1 MTMNDIN
8 TILKA
13 LPFINDDLI
22 YFYNYHSNKIENN
35 SLTLGETV
43 TVLKDGFGVSKPL
56 KDIRD
61 VENHH
66 RALHFVFELV
76 KAQEPLSL
84 RTIREIQALVEPE
97 RTGFR
102 TQLVEILN
110 TDVKTAEPF
119 EISLR
124 LEQILENYHRKDEN
138 KDEQD
143 FFYKLAEFHIAFE
156 RIHPFIDGNGRTGRL
171 LLNLELLKAGYP
183 LTTIKF
189 EDRPMYYDAF
199 SDVEKMKI
207 LLEKSVQDT
216 IEMIVEKA
224 K

>member
-1 MTMNDIN
+1 MTMDDIN
-8 TILKA
+8 KILNE
-13 LPFINDDLI
+13 LPFIKEDLI

-66 RALHFVFELV
+66 RALHFVFELA

-84 RTIREIQALVEPE
+84 RIIREIQALVEPE

-110 TDVKTAEPF
+110 TNVKTAEPF

-124 LEQILENYHRKDEN
+124 LEQILKNYHSEN
-138 KDEQD
+138 HQD
-143 FFYKLAEFHIAFE
+143 FLTKLAEFHIAFE

-189 EDRPMYYDAF
+189 EDRPNYYDAF
-199 SDVEKMKI
+199 SDITQMKA
-207 LLEKSVQDT
+207 LLEKSIQDT
-216 IEMIVEKA
+216 IAMIIEKA

>member
-66 RALHFVFELV
+66 RALHFVFEL
-76 KAQEPLSL
+76 
-84 RTIREIQALVEPE
+84 
-97 RTGFR
+97 
-102 TQLVEILN
+102 
-110 TDVKTAEPF
+110 
-119 EISLR
+119 
-124 LEQILENYHRKDEN
+124 
-138 KDEQD
+138 
-143 FFYKLAEFHIAFE
+143 
-156 RIHPFIDGNGRTGRL
+156 
-171 LLNLELLKAGYP
+171 
-183 LTTIKF
+183 
-189 EDRPMYYDAF
+189 
-199 SDVEKMKI
+199 
-207 LLEKSVQDT
+207 
-216 IEMIVEKA
+216 
-224 K
+224 